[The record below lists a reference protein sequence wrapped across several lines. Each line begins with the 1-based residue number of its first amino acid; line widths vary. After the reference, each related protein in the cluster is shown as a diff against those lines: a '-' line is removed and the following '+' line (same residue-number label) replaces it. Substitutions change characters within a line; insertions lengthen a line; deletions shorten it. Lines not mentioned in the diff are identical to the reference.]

1 MLSICNMTYVCLMT
15 GRTEPMEKKVFLIVE
30 SENWRNVIICIF
42 GYFFIYDNLRL
53 KNVHTIITFVNFIAI
68 RKMQEIPLEH
78 ITRFQIVNNGY
89 KLEFSAVDDE
99 LTWLHKHVRL
109 SHFLAE

>member
-1 MLSICNMTYVCLMT
+1 
-15 GRTEPMEKKVFLIVE
+15 
-30 SENWRNVIICIF
+30 
-42 GYFFIYDNLRL
+42 
-53 KNVHTIITFVNFIAI
+53 
-68 RKMQEIPLEH
+68 MQEIPLEH

>member
-1 MLSICNMTYVCLMT
+1 
-15 GRTEPMEKKVFLIVE
+15 
-30 SENWRNVIICIF
+30 
-42 GYFFIYDNLRL
+42 
-53 KNVHTIITFVNFIAI
+53 
-68 RKMQEIPLEH
+68 MQEIPLEH

-109 SHFLAE
+109 SHFLAEWNHCQSDNRITSISTFLVLIWDKTVSKTVYTLL